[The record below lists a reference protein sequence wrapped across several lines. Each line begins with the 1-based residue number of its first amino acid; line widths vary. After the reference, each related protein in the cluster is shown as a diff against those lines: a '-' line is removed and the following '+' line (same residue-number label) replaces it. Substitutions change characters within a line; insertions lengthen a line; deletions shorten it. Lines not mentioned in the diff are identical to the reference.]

1 MIPWETLNPE
11 QREAVEAWDQAL
23 LVMAPVGTGKTNV
36 LALRAAYAVEQ
47 GVAPASI
54 LCLSFTNKA
63 ASEVKQRLARHL
75 GRRGGEITA
84 KTFHGLCAQIL
95 RVEAS
100 AVGWDRDFLIYDEE
114 DCRSI
119 LGDVA
124 RRAGIKPPDNERDT
138 FEFLL
143 FDAAAR
149 ARLSEFDD
157 AVPRTPQQVFD
168 SCLRDSRASFLQYR
182 GGLMF
187 KPLLTE
193 YIHALRECHAVD
205 FADLIAG
212 VNRLFRENPEALER
226 WRSKFSWIQV
236 DEIQDTSRGEFRP
249 LTLLA
254 SRHRRLSLFGDID
267 QTIYQWRG
275 SVPLEILAEFKSSF
289 APVHEIQF
297 TRNYRSTRRILEACE
312 RLIRAC
318 PGALTKRIVP
328 QQADE
333 GEPLRV
339 YEADDSRDEARWIR
353 NQVLDLV
360 ERQDLKLGEIA
371 VLTRSNF
378 TARELSRHFAALGLP
393 HLQVDEFKFFQ
404 RAEIKEAL
412 AHLRLLMNPH
422 DTNSLMRYLK
432 TPPKGVGEATIEAL
446 AGAPRQAGLKPADML
461 APATFEFGD
470 PFRPLLEGAR
480 AGRVVVFDI
489 ETTGLSIGDD
499 EIVEIAAARCDGQTV
514 LAQFH
519 AYLKPAR
526 PVADS
531 EPIHHLSDDFLARE
545 GRDPVQ
551 VLRELEAFCDGCV
564 LAGHNVALF
573 DVPMVRSVCARLG
586 LPAWQQTPVF
596 DTLDLTR
603 RFHRLPRYKLGEI
616 ASRLG
621 LKSVPTHRA
630 DADVAA
636 TVELLQ
642 VLLPKLEEGVT
653 ARVQAVKQYGSK
665 FKPLAEAM
673 EAWRCRMAEERPHEL
688 LERVLHESGLLRHY
702 ERDPADSA
710 RREHLDELLTLF
722 QRFDDPA
729 LKPIDALIHVLSVAS
744 LGKEVDGQA
753 MEEDKMLLLTVHQA
767 KGLEFDTVFIA
778 GAADGEFPN
787 RRSVKE
793 GLEDEEHRL
802 FYVAVSRA
810 KRRLCFSY
818 SIINN
823 WGRQQVASRYL
834 RMVLPLTP

>member
-11 QREAVEAWDQAL
+11 QREAVEAWNLAL

-36 LALRAAYAVEQ
+36 LALRAANAVEQ
-47 GVAPASI
+47 GVAPSSI

-63 ASEVKQRLARHL
+63 AREVKDRLTRHL
-75 GRRGGEITA
+75 GRRGGEVTA

-95 RVEAS
+95 RVEAP

-119 LGDVA
+119 LGEVA
-124 RRAGIKPPDNERDT
+124 RRANIKPPDDERDS

-157 AVPRTPQQVFD
+157 EVPRTPQQVFD

-193 YIHALRECHAVD
+193 YVHALRDCHAVD

-212 VNRLFRENPEALER
+212 VNRLFKENPEALER
-226 WRSKFSWIQV
+226 WQSKFSWIQV
-236 DEIQDTSRGEFRP
+236 DEIQDTNRGEYRP
-249 LTLLA
+249 LALLA
-254 SRHRRLSLFGDID
+254 ARHRRLSLFGDID

-275 SVPLEILAEFKSSF
+275 SVPLRILAEYKSAF
-289 APVHEIQF
+289 APVHEIRF

-318 PGALTKRIVP
+318 PGALTKHIVP
-328 QQADE
+328 QQAEE

-339 YEADDSRDEARWIR
+339 YEADDARDEARWIR
-353 NQVLDLV
+353 NQVQTLV
-360 ERQDLKLGEIA
+360 EEQGVQLGQIA

-378 TARELSRHFAALGLP
+378 TSREVSRNFTALGLP
-393 HLQVDEFKFFQ
+393 HLQVDQFKFFQ

-412 AHLRLLMNPH
+412 AHLRLLLNPH
-422 DTNSLMRYLK
+422 DANSLMRYLK

-446 AGAPRQAGLKPADML
+446 AGAPRQAGLKPADL
-461 APATFEFGD
+461 LSPSTFEFGD
-470 PFRPLLEGAR
+470 PFRPLLEAAR

-489 ETTGLSIGDD
+489 ETTGLAVGDD
-499 EIVEIAAARCDGQTV
+499 EIVEIAAARCDGSSV
-514 LAQFH
+514 LAEFH
-519 AYLKPAR
+519 AYLKPSR
-526 PVADS
+526 PVGDS
-531 EPIHHLSDDFLARE
+531 EPIHHLSDEFLARE
-545 GRDPVQ
+545 GRDPGQ
-551 VLRELEAFCDGCV
+551 VLREFELFCDGCV

-586 LPAWQQTPVF
+586 LPAWGAVQVF

-616 ASRLG
+616 CSRLG
-621 LKSVPTHRA
+621 LRSIPTHRA

-642 VLLPKLEEGVT
+642 VLLPRLEEGAL
-653 ARVQAVKQYGSK
+653 ARVSAVKQYGPK
-665 FKPLAEAM
+665 FKPLAEKM
-673 EAWRCRMAEERPHEL
+673 EQWRQFLAVERPHEL
-688 LERVLHESGLLRHY
+688 LERILHESGLIKHY
-702 ERDPADSA
+702 ERDASDAP
-710 RREHLDELLTLF
+710 RREHLDELLSLF
-722 QRFDDPA
+722 QRFDDLSMQPM
-729 LKPIDALIHVLSVAS
+729 DATIHVLSVAS
-744 LGKEVDGQA
+744 LGKEIDGQA
-753 MEEDKMLLLTVHQA
+753 VDEDKVLLLTVHQA

-810 KRRLCFSY
+810 KRRLYFTY
-818 SIINN
+818 PVIGG
-823 WGRQQVASRYL
+823 WGRQQMPSRYL
-834 RMVLPLTP
+834 RMVMPVKE

>member
-11 QREAVEAWDQAL
+11 QREAVEAWNEAL

-36 LALRAAYAVEQ
+36 LALRAAHAVEQ
-47 GVAPASI
+47 GVAPSSI

-63 ASEVKQRLARHL
+63 AREVKDRLARHL
-75 GRRGGEITA
+75 GRRGGEVTA

-95 RVEAS
+95 RVEAP

-119 LGDVA
+119 LGEVA
-124 RRAGIKPPDNERDT
+124 RRANIKPPDEERDS

-168 SCLRDSRASFLQYR
+168 ACLRDSRASFLQYR

-187 KPLLTE
+187 KPLLAE
-193 YIHALRECHAVD
+193 YVHALRECHAVD

-212 VNRLFRENPEALER
+212 VNRLFKENPEVLER
-226 WRSKFSWIQV
+226 WQAKFSWIQV
-236 DEIQDTSRGEFRP
+236 DEIQDTNRGEYRP
-249 LTLLA
+249 LSLLA
-254 SRHRRLSLFGDID
+254 ARHRRLSLFGDID

-275 SVPLEILAEFKSSF
+275 SVPLEILAEYKSAF
-289 APVHEIQF
+289 APVHEMRF

-318 PGALTKRIVP
+318 PGALTKSIVP
-328 QQADE
+328 QQAEE

-339 YEADDSRDEARWIR
+339 YEADDTRDEARWIR
-353 NQVLDLV
+353 DQVETLV
-360 ERQDLKLGEIA
+360 EQQGVKLGEIA

-378 TARELSRHFAALGLP
+378 TSRELSRNFTALGLP
-393 HLQVDEFKFFQ
+393 HLQVDQFKFFQ
-404 RAEIKEAL
+404 RAEIKETL
-412 AHLRLLMNPH
+412 AHLRLLLNPH
-422 DTNSLMRYLK
+422 DANSLMRFLK
-432 TPPKGVGEATIEAL
+432 TPPKGIGEATIEAL
-446 AGAPRQAGLKPADML
+446 AGAPRQAGLKPADL
-461 APATFEFGD
+461 LTPSTFETGD
-470 PFRPLLEGAR
+470 PFRPLMEAAR

-499 EIVEIAAARCDGQTV
+499 EIVEIAAARCDGSSV

-519 AYLKPAR
+519 AYLKPSR
-526 PVADS
+526 PVGDS
-531 EPIHHLSDDFLARE
+531 EPIHHLSDEFLARE
-545 GRDPVQ
+545 GRDPAH
-551 VLRELEAFCDGCV
+551 VLREFEAFCEGCV

-586 LPAWQQTPVF
+586 LPAWEARQVF
-596 DTLDLTR
+596 DTLDITR

-616 ASRLG
+616 CSRLG
-621 LKSVPTHRA
+621 LKSIPTHRA

-642 VLLPKLEEGVT
+642 VLLPQLEAGAM
-653 ARVQAVKQYGSK
+653 ARVGAVKQYGAR
-665 FKPLAEAM
+665 FKPLADRLEQ
-673 EAWRCRMAEERPHEL
+673 WRTFMLTERPFEL
-688 LERVLHESGLLRHY
+688 LERILHESGLIKHY
-702 ERDPADSA
+702 ERDPADA
-710 RREHLDELLTLF
+710 PRREHLDELLTLF
-722 QRFDDPA
+722 QRFDDPSMQ
-729 LKPIDALIHVLSVAS
+729 PMDALIHVLSVAS
-744 LGKEVDGQA
+744 LGKEIDGQA
-753 MEEDKMLLLTVHQA
+753 IDEDKVLLLTVHQA

-810 KRRLCFSY
+810 KRRLYFSFPV
-818 SIINN
+818 IGG
-823 WGRQQVASRYL
+823 WGRQQMPSRYL
-834 RMVLPLTP
+834 RMVMPGRA

>member
-1 MIPWETLNPE
+1 MIPWDTLNPE

-47 GVAPASI
+47 GVPPASM

-63 ASEVKQRLARHL
+63 AREVKDRLARHL
-75 GRRGGEITA
+75 GRQGGEVTA

-95 RVEAS
+95 RAEAPS
-100 AVGWDRDFLIYDEE
+100 VGWDRDFLIYDEE

-119 LGDVA
+119 LGQVA
-124 RRAGIKPPDNERDT
+124 RQANIQPPEKERDT

-149 ARLSEFDD
+149 ARLSQFDD
-157 AVPRTPQQVFD
+157 DPPRTPQQVFD
-168 SCLRDSRASFLQYR
+168 ACLRESRASFLQYR

-212 VNRLFRENPEALER
+212 VNRLFGENAEALDR
-226 WRSKFSWIQV
+226 WRAKFSWIQV

-249 LTLLA
+249 LALLA
-254 SRHRRLSLFGDID
+254 ERHRRLSLFGDVD

-275 SVPLEILAEFKSSF
+275 SVPGEILAQYKSKF
-289 APVHEIQF
+289 APVREIHF

-312 RLIRAC
+312 RLIRQC

-328 QQADE
+328 QQAEE
-333 GEPLRV
+333 GQPLQV
-339 YEADDSRDEARWIR
+339 YEADDIRSEAHWIR
-353 NQVLDLV
+353 NEALRLV
-360 ERQDLKLGEIA
+360 EEQGGKLGGIA
-371 VLTRSNF
+371 VLTRNNF
-378 TARELSRHFAALGLP
+378 TARELSRSFTALALP
-393 HLQVDEFKFFQ
+393 HLQVDQFKFFQ

-412 AHLRLLMNPH
+412 AHVRLLLNPH
-422 DTNSLMRYLK
+422 DSNSLMRYLK
-432 TPPKGVGEATIEAL
+432 TPPKGIGEAAIEAL
-446 AGAPRQAGLKPADML
+446 SGAPRQAGLKLADL
-461 APATFEFGD
+461 LVPATFETGD
-470 PFRPLLEGAR
+470 PFRPLLEAAR

-499 EIVEIAAARCDGQTV
+499 EIVEIAAARCDGTSVLQT
-514 LAQFH
+514 FH
-519 AYLKPAR
+519 AYLKPSR
-526 PVADS
+526 PVGDS
-531 EPIHHLSDDFLARE
+531 EPIHHLSDEFLARE
-545 GRDPVQ
+545 GQEPRS
-551 VLRELEAFCDGCV
+551 VLRAFARFCEGCV

-586 LPAWQQTPVF
+586 LPEWAEAPVF

-616 ASRLG
+616 CARLG
-621 LKSVPTHRA
+621 LKSIPTHRA

-642 VLLPKLEEGVT
+642 ALLPKLEEGAA
-653 ARVQAVKQYGSK
+653 ARVQAVKQYGAK
-665 FKPLAEAM
+665 FKPLAAAM
-673 EAWRCRMAEERPHEL
+673 EGWRRRMREERPHEL

-702 ERDPADSA
+702 ERDPADGP

-722 QRFDDPA
+722 HRFDDLSMQPV
-729 LKPIDALIHVLSVAS
+729 DALIHVLGVAA

-753 MEEDKMLLLTVHQA
+753 MGEDKVLLLTVHQA

-787 RRSVKE
+787 RRSVQE
-793 GLEDEEHRL
+793 GLEEEEHRL

-810 KRRLCFSY
+810 KRRLYFSY
-818 SIINN
+818 PVVNT
-823 WGRQQVASRYL
+823 WGRPQSASRYL
-834 RMVLPLTP
+834 RMVLPKA